1 MLQSCLTLLQP
12 HGLWPTR
19 LHCQWDFSGK
29 NTGVGC
35 HALLQGIF
43 PTQGS
48 NLHLLHLLHWQL
60 CSLPLVPPGKALIV
74 SLLIRASSL
83 SVTSQH
89 KMAAGAPAIT
99 CIFDQKEEVKERTR
113 APPGASA
120 PFENL
125 FLKITPG
132 TSVHISLARNLSHA
146 TWWSSNILAK
156 CISSLNKT
164 KGLGKNIMCGHL
176 SEDLSTGLS

>member
-1 MLQSCLTLLQP
+1 MFDSSATPRTPPGTPCNPHQAPLSMGFPRQEHWSGLPCRIKPASLTSPALAGVFFTTSTTWESAYCITLLIP
-12 HGLWPTR
+12 
-19 LHCQWDFSGK
+19 
-29 NTGVGC
+29 
-35 HALLQGIF
+35 
-43 PTQGS
+43 
-48 NLHLLHLLHWQL
+48 
-60 CSLPLVPPGKALIV
+60 
-74 SLLIRASSL
+74 ASSL
-83 SVTSQH
+83 SVTLQH

-99 CIFDQKEEVKERTR
+99 CIFDQEEEVRKRTR

-125 FLKITPG
+125 FLKITLG

-146 TWWSSNILAK
+146 TWWNSNILAK

-164 KGLGKNIMCGHL
+164 KGLGKNIICGHL